1 MSSTEVKFRSQVSD
15 FSKDATSPVRRV
27 RGERVRRKKIQVCE
41 MLGKSRNAMF
51 FNCLCVRMA
60 RKVGKAAGAE
70 PFGGKV
76 ARTQRAA

>member
-1 MSSTEVKFRSQVSD
+1 M
-15 FSKDATSPVRRV
+15 
-27 RGERVRRKKIQVCE
+27 CE